1 MGSGFRSEEMC
12 LAQLFLQSGSAYDCI
27 SELGEMGLVEFRDL
41 NPSVSSFQRRFVSE
55 IKRCEE
61 MERILVYLLR
71 EIKKTNIVVPEA
83 EVTPVA
89 PAPKNVLEIMEQLQR
104 LEVEISEVAKN
115 KEKLQR
121 NLLELTEY
129 THMLRITHTFMHSR
143 SRHEALGPQY
153 EEFPSLEPESVTGCT
168 SMQRLGAK
176 LGFVSGL
183 IQRVKVEAFER
194 MLWRVCKGYTILSY
208 AEVDESLADLDTTDE
223 ERADVMDSLRTRIQ
237 DLHNVLH
244 RTEDYLKQVLHKASE
259 SSHSWVMQVKK
270 MKAIYHILNLCSFD
284 VTNKCLIAEVWCPVS
299 DLVNLRRALEEGSR
313 KGDATV
319 PSFVNRIPSS
329 DTPPTLL
336 RSNKF
341 TSGFQSIVEAYG
353 VGDYREASPAPYTI
367 ITFPFLFAVMFGDL
381 GHGSLLALFAL
392 WMVWIEKHQTHL
404 DDLFRR
410 AVHHTVDGV
419 VLHIHWTHL
428 QRLFLK
434 VAQHFWL
441 SVERQGHVHRT
452 RVVIWNMAV
461 NRLSF
466 LNSYKMKMSVIIGVI
481 HMSFGVV
488 LSVFNHLHFRQKYK
502 IYLLFLPELL
512 FLLFLFG
519 YLVFMI
525 FYKWL
530 AFSVRDSQLAPSILI
545 HFINMFLMQ
554 ANDTTPL
561 YPGQMGVQVF
571 LLVVA
576 LLSVP
581 VLLVGKPLYLY
592 WLHHGGKSL
601 AIHRGYERVRR
612 VSEDDLPSSVVH
624 DEEDGLSDSGAPQE
638 FDFGDIF
645 LHQAI
650 HTIEYCLGCISN
662 TASYLRLWALSLAH
676 AQLSEVLWAMVMRLG
691 LRVSSRLGVVALVPV
706 FSVFAVL
713 TVSILLVMEG
723 LSAFLHALRLHW
735 VEFQNKFYSGTGVK
749 FAPFDFSL
757 LPSISEQEGS
767 FGQAGGQQGYGSYA
781 AQSAQPGYG
790 QGAQSY
796 GQQQAYG
803 SYSQPSDSTY
813 SQTTGSSSSYGQQ
826 PYAASYGQPPP
837 ASGGYNA
844 TPATPQGYSQPA
856 PGYGGSSY
864 DSSSATAASSAS
876 STQSSYA
883 GQTSYGTQSAYPS
896 YGQQPASAAPPSGY
910 SGSGQPPSSYEQG
923 SYSQPPP
930 QSSYSQQQ
938 QAGYQGQQGGYGQQ
952 SSYNQQGGY
961 QQSTQQQQTSASS
974 YPPPSGSYGQPP
986 TSQYGQQGSSTGGYG
1001 QSEYKPPNQYGNFR
1015 PDHQNGGGYPGP
1027 ESGGYGGM
1035 GGGENRGRGRGGF
1048 DRGMMRGGGGM
1059 RGGMGRGGMGIA
1071 GDRGG
1076 FSKPGGG
1083 PVQQDDS
1090 ENSTIYITGLT
1101 ENATLEEMADFFKHS
1116 GVIRINKRTGLPA
1129 INIYTDKD
1137 SGKPKGDA
1145 TLSYEEPPSAK
1156 AAVEW
1161 FDGKDFQGKKLKVS
1175 MARRKPMMGMMRG
1188 GMPMRGDRGGM
1199 MPRGGMMG
1207 RGGMGR
1213 GGDRG
1218 GFMPRGGPRGMPRG
1232 GPTGGNMQQR
1242 AGDWECPNAGCG
1254 NQNFAWRTECNQCK
1268 SPRPEGFAPPPFSPG
1283 GERGRGGPGGM
1294 RGTRGMDRGGPGG
1307 FRGGRGMD
1315 RGGFRGGRGM
1325 DRGGFGGRGRGGP
1338 PMEGRGRGMGP
1349 PGKMEMKGDH
1359 RQERRERPY

>member
-61 MERILVYLLR
+61 MERILGYLLR
-71 EIKKTNIVVPEA
+71 EIRKATIAVPEA
-83 EVTPVA
+83 EIPPVA

-104 LEVEISEVAKN
+104 LEVELSEVAKN

-129 THMLRITHTFMHSR
+129 THMLRITRTFMHSR

-153 EEFPSLEPESVTGCT
+153 EEFPSLETESATGCT

-176 LGFVSGL
+176 LGFISGL

-208 AEVDESLADLDTTDE
+208 AEVDESLADLDTGEISKNVVFLISFWGDQIGQKVQKICDCYHCHLYPHPETDE

-237 DLHNVLH
+237 DLQNVLH

-259 SSHSWVMQVKK
+259 SAHSWVLQVKK

-299 DLVNLRRALEEGSR
+299 DLANLRGALEEGSR

-381 GHGSLLALFAL
+381 GHGSVMTLFAL
-392 WMVWIEKHQTHL
+392 WMVLTEKDHKRRRPGNEIWTTFFDGRYIILMMGLFSIYTGLIYNDCFSKSLNIFGSAWSVKAMFTEQEWTNDTLQKNTLLTL
-404 DDLFRR
+404 DPNIS
-410 AVHHTVDGV
+410 GV
-419 VLHIHWTHL
+419 FSGPYPLGIDP
-428 QRLFLK
+428 
-434 VAQHFWL
+434 
-441 SVERQGHVHRT
+441 
-452 RVVIWNMAV
+452 IWNMAV
-461 NRLSF
+461 NRLTF

-488 LSVFNHLHFRQKYK
+488 LSVFNHLHFRQKFK

-512 FLLFLFG
+512 FLLCLFG

-554 ANDTTPL
+554 DNASAPL
-561 YPGQMGVQVF
+561 YPGQMGLQVF

-581 VLLVGKPLYLY
+581 VLLFGKPLYLY

-601 AIHRGYERVRR
+601 GVHRGYERVRR
-612 VSEDDLPSSVVH
+612 VSEEDLSPSVVH
-624 DEEDGLSDSGAPQE
+624 DEEEGLSDSGGPQE
-638 FDFGDIF
+638 FDFGDVF

-676 AQLSEVLWAMVMRLG
+676 AQLSEVLWGMVMRLG
-691 LRVSSRLGVVALVPV
+691 LRMSSRLGVLLLVPV

-757 LPSISEQEGS
+757 LPSVFEQ
-767 FGQAGGQQGYGSYA
+767 
-781 AQSAQPGYG
+781 
-790 QGAQSY
+790 
-796 GQQQAYG
+796 
-803 SYSQPSDSTY
+803 D
-813 SQTTGSSSSYGQQ
+813 
-826 PYAASYGQPPP
+826 
-837 ASGGYNA
+837 
-844 TPATPQGYSQPA
+844 
-856 PGYGGSSY
+856 
-864 DSSSATAASSAS
+864 
-876 STQSSYA
+876 
-883 GQTSYGTQSAYPS
+883 
-896 YGQQPASAAPPSGY
+896 
-910 SGSGQPPSSYEQG
+910 
-923 SYSQPPP
+923 
-930 QSSYSQQQ
+930 
-938 QAGYQGQQGGYGQQ
+938 
-952 SSYNQQGGY
+952 
-961 QQSTQQQQTSASS
+961 
-974 YPPPSGSYGQPP
+974 
-986 TSQYGQQGSSTGGYG
+986 
-1001 QSEYKPPNQYGNFR
+1001 
-1015 PDHQNGGGYPGP
+1015 
-1027 ESGGYGGM
+1027 
-1035 GGGENRGRGRGGF
+1035 
-1048 DRGMMRGGGGM
+1048 
-1059 RGGMGRGGMGIA
+1059 
-1071 GDRGG
+1071 
-1076 FSKPGGG
+1076 
-1083 PVQQDDS
+1083 
-1090 ENSTIYITGLT
+1090 GL
-1101 ENATLEEMADFFKHS
+1101 L
-1116 GVIRINKRTGLPA
+1116 
-1129 INIYTDKD
+1129 
-1137 SGKPKGDA
+1137 
-1145 TLSYEEPPSAK
+1145 
-1156 AAVEW
+1156 
-1161 FDGKDFQGKKLKVS
+1161 
-1175 MARRKPMMGMMRG
+1175 
-1188 GMPMRGDRGGM
+1188 
-1199 MPRGGMMG
+1199 
-1207 RGGMGR
+1207 
-1213 GGDRG
+1213 
-1218 GFMPRGGPRGMPRG
+1218 
-1232 GPTGGNMQQR
+1232 
-1242 AGDWECPNAGCG
+1242 
-1254 NQNFAWRTECNQCK
+1254 
-1268 SPRPEGFAPPPFSPG
+1268 
-1283 GERGRGGPGGM
+1283 
-1294 RGTRGMDRGGPGG
+1294 
-1307 FRGGRGMD
+1307 
-1315 RGGFRGGRGM
+1315 
-1325 DRGGFGGRGRGGP
+1325 
-1338 PMEGRGRGMGP
+1338 
-1349 PGKMEMKGDH
+1349 
-1359 RQERRERPY
+1359 